1 MYALPISEFPGLD
14 IYRTIAES
22 ITLTLKIGNV
32 DIMGFLAFNFNK

>member
-1 MYALPISEFPGLD
+1 MYALPISGSQGLD

-22 ITLTLKIGNV
+22 TTLVLEIGNV